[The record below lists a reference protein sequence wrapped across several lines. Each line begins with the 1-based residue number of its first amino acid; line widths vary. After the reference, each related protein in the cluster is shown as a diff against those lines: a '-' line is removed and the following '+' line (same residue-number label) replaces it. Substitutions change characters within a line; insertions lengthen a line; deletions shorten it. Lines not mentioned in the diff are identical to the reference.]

1 MSSSS
6 LRVIKQKKK
15 KIRHLPGGAVAD
27 KICLSQLS
35 LRALGSESMRVKY
48 REAASSQDSV
58 FDENKT
64 SSFSS
69 HPLPKPSQFV

>member
-15 KIRHLPGGAVAD
+15 FRHLPGGTVAG

-35 LRALGSESMRVKY
+35 LRALGSESMHVKY
-48 REAASSQDSV
+48 REATSSQDSV